1 MLARKVAFSGAETV
15 EIMVK
20 QENMKR
26 LFFTLF
32 AISALLFTACEDNGG
47 NNTPNDN
54 PIEKPE
60 DKPTDDPNDK
70 PNDEP
75 VEKPDEP
82 TGLLAI
88 AFTTE
93 EVAVSYPNDML
104 SEAQLLLDIVATPA
118 SAAEELVQYYRTMLS
133 FEATT
138 ESGVAVELDATNCVA
153 SAAEGTLT
161 ATLSAEAL
169 LPYIYGG
176 ERSFYL
182 TATAVDD
189 GNSFSTEK
197 LSVMAQQLN
206 IVLTAPEQIALGEAI
221 TFEVKI
227 GNETMNDSVA
237 IYEATTRTRVT
248 NPFTPEYDGDY
259 SFYAQY
265 YTTASEAVA
274 VKVVD
279 NSSVDLSELD
289 PQPSSVDFKN
299 RVLIIEHTGTG
310 CVNCPYMANA
320 LKELS
325 ESNYSEKYNLAAA
338 HYSGLANGDP
348 AKSSAATLIGFV
360 RGVSGFPAATFNY
373 HYPKIA
379 GASLANL
386 KTHIAYTWKA
396 TAQAS
401 AGVVVKDKDD
411 ELSVDVVVKSGETQ
425 PYRIACWLLEDN
437 IYGAQSGAMEQWH
450 NYHDHALREI
460 TGVIEET
467 MDIAGDEL
475 GEIASGESVEYS
487 VSIPV
492 DATWNNEELSVLV
505 VLSAPNADYGNE
517 YEVVNTI
524 LCHNNSSKSIEY
536 NK

>member
-1 MLARKVAFSGAETV
+1 
-15 EIMVK
+15 
-20 QENMKR
+20 MKR
-26 LFFTLF
+26 LLFTLF
-32 AISALLFTACEDNGG
+32 TISALLFAACEDKGG

-54 PIEKPE
+54 PVDNPN
-60 DKPTDDPNDK
+60 DKPGDDPNDN
-70 PNDEP
+70 PNDDP
-75 VEKPDEP
+75 IGKPDEP
-82 TGLLAI
+82 TGLEAI
-88 AFTTE
+88 AFAVE
-93 EVAVSYPNDML
+93 EAAVIYPDDML

-118 SAAEELVQYYRTMLS
+118 SAAEELAKYYRAMLS

-138 ESGVAVELDATNCVA
+138 ESGAEVELEATNCVA
-153 SAAEGTLT
+153 SVAEGKVA
-161 ATLSAEAL
+161 ATVSADAL

-176 ERSFYL
+176 EHNFSL
-182 TATAVDD
+182 TATATDET
-189 GNSFSTEK
+189 NSLSTGE
-197 LSVMAQQLN
+197 LSVTAQPLS
-206 IVLTAPEQIALGEAI
+206 IELTAPAQVALGEAI

-227 GNETMNDSVA
+227 GAETMNDDVA
-237 IYEATTRTRVT
+237 IYDAATKTRVG

-265 YTTASEAVA
+265 YTTTSAAVA
-274 VKVVD
+274 VKVTD

-299 RVLIIEHTGTG
+299 RVLIVEHTGTG
-310 CVNCPYMANA
+310 CVNCPSMMNA

-338 HYSGLANGDP
+338 HYGGLANGDP
-348 AKSSAATLIGFV
+348 ARSSAADIFGFV
-360 RGVSGFPAATFNY
+360 RHVSGFPAATFNY
-373 HYPKIA
+373 RYSKSA
-379 GASLANL
+379 DAKLASL

-401 AGVVVKDKDD
+401 AGVVVKD
-411 ELSVDVVVKSGETQ
+411 EGESLSVDVVVKSGVTQ

-437 IYGAQSGAMEQWH
+437 IYGIQSGAMEQWH

-460 TGVIEET
+460 TGVIEDT

-475 GEIASGESVEYS
+475 GEIASGESVKYS

-492 DATWNNEELSVLV
+492 DAAWNNEELSILV
-505 VLSAPNADYGNE
+505 VLSAPNADYDNQ

-524 LCHNNSSKSIEY
+524 LCHNNGSKSIEY